1 MRRFSQD
8 KLETASDFMKDG
20 AASAWSGMYVFSLRL
35 RFFFLETSLRFYFS
49 KSERESCRER
59 RSYIYIYIFLN
70 VLYI

>member
-35 RFFFLETSLRFYFS
+35 RFFFSRDVAS
-49 KSERESCRER
+49 
-59 RSYIYIYIFLN
+59 FLFFEE
-70 VLYI
+70 